1 VQAPVA
7 HDNLFKFLPDKY
19 SFSLGYGLSPRPIFG
34 QENVYR
40 EAVRAGGA
48 VHWNC
53 VFLEKCTFL
62 LRTGYLRFLAIPGPE
77 SAIKVEQLDSR
88 FSAGLGMESTA
99 VVPAGISMSTASV
112 ARSYRYKISAQLK
125 NESIQSEWSES
136 AVKSVID
143 LWMGVPLVAD
153 MASLN
158 LTMSRFLS
166 IDTPEDQTV
175 YGVEFRFDY

>member
-1 VQAPVA
+1 
-7 HDNLFKFLPDKY
+7 
-19 SFSLGYGLSPRPIFG
+19 
-34 QENVYR
+34 
-40 EAVRAGGA
+40 
-48 VHWNC
+48 
-53 VFLEKCTFL
+53 
-62 LRTGYLRFLAIPGPE
+62 
-77 SAIKVEQLDSR
+77 
-88 FSAGLGMESTA
+88 MESTA